1 LTRTTPKI
9 RINELA
15 RELEVKASEILAML
29 PEIGVNNAK
38 THSSSVDSKVAVKIR
53 VWFGS
58 SQSDTPDPEPALVEL
73 DLPIPEVSRP
83 KQARPAISTSGK
95 RLPSIRSMPPTAG
108 GSLPLRP
115 PVQAL
120 RPPLK
125 KETETGSRSVGS
137 LPTDAPKPSTRQ
149 DSSPTT
155 TLEKAGESLRSTS
168 RIDSPTVKQPPN
180 RSEVLSERTPISVH
194 IPTHGTGGRSSSPL
208 QSTAQSQTK
217 SVTPTVP
224 GASLPLTRPLIP
236 RGGTKPATPTVP
248 GASLPLTRPLIP
260 RGGTKPATPTVPGAS
275 LPLTR
280 PLIPRGGT
288 KPATPPA
295 PARPSKREAS
305 STPTHPVVVPGKPI
319 YQRPKKLRS
328 VRSAPGMPT
337 PRPNGGTKPGMPR
350 QTHPISRPGFTPGA
364 QRPGFTPGAQ
374 RPGFT
379 PGAQRPRFDQRRGP
393 RPGPRQ
399 TQVRDREAEREEKL
413 LRRQASKAAQAPP
426 VAVNKEITISEGMT
440 LKVLAEKLG
449 LKANIVIKTLVDRGL
464 FATINQTLDSDTI
477 KDLAKHFGATTT
489 EVTFEEETLQEVDAS
504 QEASNLTPRA
514 PVVTVM
520 GHVDHGKTSLLDA
533 IRKTNVA
540 EREAGGITQA
550 IGAYQVSIGDR
561 KIAFVDT
568 PGHEAFTSM
577 RARGASVTDIVILV
591 VAADDGV
598 MPQTIEAIDH
608 AKSADVPIVVA
619 INKIDKAGSEPDRV
633 KQQLADRG
641 LLPEE
646 WGGDTVMVSVSAQ
659 TKENLPQLL
668 EMVLLVSDLKELKAN
683 PSRPAVGTVLE
694 AKLERGQGPVATVLV
709 QNGTLRVSDYFVVGS
724 VFGKVRALVDDRG
737 LNLQEAPPSSVVVVL
752 GLDGTPKP
760 GDQLQVVTD
769 TEKAKKIVGFRE
781 NKAREQAM
789 AKNSRL
795 SLDQFQEQLR
805 TGQVEELSLLL
816 KADVQGSVEVLSDTL
831 EKISNDQVRVRI
843 IRAGV
848 GAISK
853 SDVLLATAANAI
865 IVGFNIR
872 PERTASTIAEQE
884 KVDIRLYTVIYELV
898 DEIKRAMAG
907 LLEPIT
913 KETSHGRVEVL
924 DIFHITKLGTIGG
937 SRVEEGRIT
946 RKSEVRLLRDNIV
959 VYTGR
964 VASLRRFKDEATEVR
979 SGQECGVGLENY
991 NDIKKGDI
999 IEAFETEKVAQE
1011 ILT

>member
-1 LTRTTPKI
+1 LTRTPKI

-15 RELEVKASEILAML
+15 RELEVKASEILAVL
-29 PEIGVNNAK
+29 PEVGVDEAK
-38 THSSSVDSKVAVKIR
+38 THSSSVDSEVAVKIR
-53 VWFGS
+53 AWFGS
-58 SQSDTPDPEPALVEL
+58 SQSDISDPEPTPVEL
-73 DLPIPEVSRP
+73 DLPIPEAPRP
-83 KQARPAISTSGK
+83 KQTRPAVSTTGK
-95 RLPSIRSMPPTAG
+95 RLPSIRSMTPATG
-108 GSLPLRP
+108 GRSPLRP

-125 KETETGSRSVGS
+125 EEKGSSS
-137 LPTDAPKPSTRQ
+137 KPIDSPPKDVPKHSAEQ
-149 DSSPTT
+149 SSSPTT
-155 TLEKAGESLRSTS
+155 PSTKLVEKAEEPLRSTP
-168 RIDSPTVKQPPN
+168 RTDNPTAGQPTN
-180 RSEVLSERTPISVH
+180 RPEALSERTPVSVR
-194 IPTHGTGGRSSSPL
+194 IPTYRTE
-208 QSTAQSQTK
+208 K
-217 SVTPTVP
+217 
-224 GASLPLTRPLIP
+224 
-236 RGGTKPATPTVP
+236 KPPAAPP
-248 GASLPLTRPLIP
+248 
-260 RGGTKPATPTVPGAS
+260 KPSKQAAGKA
-275 LPLTR
+275 
-280 PLIPRGGT
+280 
-288 KPATPPA
+288 A
-295 PARPSKREAS
+295 PARPAGKAPAR
-305 STPTHPVVVPGKPI
+305 PMVVPGKPI
-319 YQRPKKLRS
+319 YQRPKKLGA
-328 VRSAPGMPT
+328 VPGMPT
-337 PRPNGGTKPGMPR
+337 SRPSGSTQSRMSRP
-350 QTHPISRPGFTPGA
+350 THPVSRPGFTSGVP
-364 QRPGFTPGAQ
+364 RPGFIPGVP
-374 RPGFT
+374 RPG
-379 PGAQRPRFDQRRGP
+379 FDQRRGP
-393 RPGPRQ
+393 RPSPRQ
-399 TQVRDREAEREEKL
+399 TQTRDREAEREEKL
-413 LRRQASKAAQAPP
+413 LRRQASKAAQVPP
-426 VAVNKEITISEGMT
+426 VAVNTEITISEGMT
-440 LKVLAEKLG
+440 LKELAEKLG
-449 LKANIVIKTLVDRGL
+449 IKANIVIKTLVDRGL

-477 KDLAKHFGATTT
+477 KDLSKHFGATAT
-489 EVTFEEETLQEVDAS
+489 EVTFEEEALQEVDS
-504 QEASNLTPRA
+504 GQEASNLTPRA

-533 IRKTNVA
+533 IRETNVA

-550 IGAYQVSIGDR
+550 IGAYQVSTGDR

-577 RARGASVTDIVILV
+577 RARGASITDIVILV

-598 MPQTIEAIDH
+598 MPQTVEAIDH

-619 INKIDKAGSEPDRV
+619 INKIDKAGAEPDRV

-659 TKENLPQLL
+659 TKENLAQLL

-724 VFGKVRALVDDRG
+724 VFGKVRALVDDHG
-737 LNLQEAPPSSVVVVL
+737 LKLKEAPPSSAVVVL
-752 GLDGTPKP
+752 GLDGTPEP
-760 GDQLQVVTD
+760 GDSFQVVTD
-769 TEKAKKIVGFRE
+769 TEKAKKIVEFRE

-789 AKNSRL
+789 AKSTRL

-805 TGQVEELSLLL
+805 TGEAEELPLLL
-816 KADVQGSVEVLSDTL
+816 KTDVQGSVEVLSDTL
-831 EKISNDQVRVRI
+831 EKISTDQVRVRI

-865 IVGFNIR
+865 IVGFNVR
-872 PERTASTIAEQE
+872 PERTASTIADQE

-924 DIFHITKLGTIGG
+924 EIFHISKVGTIGG

-964 VASLRRFKDEATEVR
+964 VASLRRFKDESAEVR